1 MIVKSAVKKSD
12 PHMTLLML
20 VNLVENISSK
30 GKKSCTLK
38 KVNWKIV
45 GQTFPFLFEG
55 LYYSTHRDDHLMPS
69 HSRALQ
75 LYTRS
80 LFQKLLINF
89 LMMRKETAY
98 CHDLKPFLVPMDLHL
113 KEM

>member
-30 GKKSCTLK
+30 GKKAVHLK

>member
-20 VNLVENISSK
+20 VNLVENISSEE
-30 GKKSCTLK
+30 KKAVHLK

-80 LFQKLLINF
+80 FFQKLLINF
-89 LMMRKETAY
+89 LMLQGN
-98 CHDLKPFLVPMDLHL
+98 CLLS
-113 KEM
+113 